1 MQSIKVK
8 HSCVEVLIGK
18 VILLVVSVVRK
29 GCRFRISSPE
39 RKTTD
44 REVGIELRLGSYQVL
59 FERRALRER
68 MLTGLEGTTHLQQNA
83 SILKEKSAARLA

>member
-44 REVGIELRLGSYQVL
+44 REVGIELRLGSYQV
-59 FERRALRER
+59 
-68 MLTGLEGTTHLQQNA
+68 
-83 SILKEKSAARLA
+83 